1 MDTSATTLDK
11 IEPIERETIKRVAWR
26 LIPLLMLGYFCAYLD
41 RSNVGMAA
49 TTMTKDLGFSNAVFG
64 FGAGVFFFGYF
75 LFEIPSN
82 LILNKMGARRWIA
95 RILITWG
102 IIAALTGFA
111 WSEWSFYWIRF
122 FLGVAEAGF
131 YPGVVLYLTWW
142 FPSYYRTRMMSL
154 FQSASVVS
162 LFIGPPIGGLL
173 LLMNG
178 IGGLAGWQWLFIIE
192 ALPAIAMAVVMWRLL
207 TDRPAQAEWLRP
219 EQRTW
224 LTERLASERAQQ
236 EAVRKFTLA
245 GAFSSRTLWLITI
258 AYFGNQMWSYGVS
271 FFLPLIVKGLGVG
284 TNWIGLLSG
293 LPYLAA
299 LVAMNYWGWHS
310 DRTGERTWHVA
321 SAWLLSSAGMAA
333 CILVGP
339 GYPAVV
345 MVGLTFAV
353 IGPWAMAPA
362 FWSLPSALLTGTAA
376 AGGIAMIGA
385 VGQLGSWFGPTL
397 FGLVKDATGSDT
409 TALLCLALAPVISTV
424 LVVAAGH
431 DRRMERIPPRA

>member
-1 MDTSATTLDK
+1 MFGMFSSA
-11 IEPIERETIKRVAWR
+11 A
-26 LIPLLMLGYFCAYLD
+26 
-41 RSNVGMAA
+41 
-49 TTMTKDLGFSNAVFG
+49 
-64 FGAGVFFFGYF
+64 
-75 LFEIPSN
+75 
-82 LILNKMGARRWIA
+82 
-95 RILITWG
+95 
-102 IIAALTGFA
+102 
-111 WSEWSFYWIRF
+111 
-122 FLGVAEAGF
+122 
-131 YPGVVLYLTWW
+131 
-142 FPSYYRTRMMSL
+142 
-154 FQSASVVS
+154 VVS

>member
-1 MDTSATTLDK
+1 
-11 IEPIERETIKRVAWR
+11 
-26 LIPLLMLGYFCAYLD
+26 
-41 RSNVGMAA
+41 
-49 TTMTKDLGFSNAVFG
+49 
-64 FGAGVFFFGYF
+64 
-75 LFEIPSN
+75 
-82 LILNKMGARRWIA
+82 
-95 RILITWG
+95 
-102 IIAALTGFA
+102 
-111 WSEWSFYWIRF
+111 
-122 FLGVAEAGF
+122 
-131 YPGVVLYLTWW
+131 
-142 FPSYYRTRMMSL
+142 
-154 FQSASVVS
+154 
-162 LFIGPPIGGLL
+162 
-173 LLMNG
+173 
-178 IGGLAGWQWLFIIE
+178 
-192 ALPAIAMAVVMWRLL
+192 
-207 TDRPAQAEWLRP
+207 
-219 EQRTW
+219 
-224 LTERLASERAQQ
+224 
-236 EAVRKFTLA
+236 
-245 GAFSSRTLWLITI
+245 
-258 AYFGNQMWSYGVS
+258 
-271 FFLPLIVKGLGVG
+271 
-284 TNWIGLLSG
+284 
-293 LPYLAA
+293 
-299 LVAMNYWGWHS
+299 MNYWGWHS